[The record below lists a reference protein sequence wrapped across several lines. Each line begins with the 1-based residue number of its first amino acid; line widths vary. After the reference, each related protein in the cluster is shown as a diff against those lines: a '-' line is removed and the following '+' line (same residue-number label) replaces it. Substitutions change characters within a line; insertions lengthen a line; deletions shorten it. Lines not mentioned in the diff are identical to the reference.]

1 MLEIVYLS
9 PVDLKGNLYKKEIY
23 TRNNRMMI
31 CCIQG
36 LALDIRL
43 YRVTALLD
51 LTINKLGLI
60 LKRELI

>member
-1 MLEIVYLS
+1 
-9 PVDLKGNLYKKEIY
+9 
-23 TRNNRMMI
+23 MMI